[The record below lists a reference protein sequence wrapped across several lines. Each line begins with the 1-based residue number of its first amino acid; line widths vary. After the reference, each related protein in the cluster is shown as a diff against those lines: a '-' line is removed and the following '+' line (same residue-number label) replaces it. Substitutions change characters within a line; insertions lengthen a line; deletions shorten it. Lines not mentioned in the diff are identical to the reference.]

1 MKGSNSQ
8 KALPLLRFRKML
20 SAMNGPR
27 TLGYLVFEHH
37 GIISALGVS
46 TKERSMPMADTDKL
60 LEQARRAAEA
70 SYCPYSR
77 FRVGA
82 ALLCADG
89 TVFTGTNVENRSY
102 GLTNCAERSAVFSAV
117 SAGRKKFEA
126 IAISTPDSKAAVAP
140 CGACRQVLSEFAGED
155 FPVTFAG
162 QQQRVDTTL
171 GDLYPYDSLQDLRKE
186 D

>member
-1 MKGSNSQ
+1 
-8 KALPLLRFRKML
+8 
-20 SAMNGPR
+20 
-27 TLGYLVFEHH
+27 
-37 GIISALGVS
+37 
-46 TKERSMPMADTDKL
+46 MADSDEL
-60 LEQARRAAEA
+60 LERARCAAES

-82 ALLCADG
+82 ALLCSDG

-117 SAGRKKFEA
+117 SAGRRDFQAMA
-126 IAISTPDSKAAVAP
+126 ICTPDSESAVAP

-162 QQQRVDTTL
+162 EKQRVDTTL
-171 GDLYPYDSLQDLRKE
+171 GQLYPYDSLHDLRGKN
-186 D
+186 